1 MGTKMVKL
9 SNFIINSDFPALA
22 QAFQINHTVTSHVN
36 MPVSREKWREDYID
50 IVVPNANTIQRI
62 NIKSHSL
69 DMIMPGPVQVIYTD
83 AVYSAFIKSINANT
97 IRLTVQC
104 IQLSGEDNT
113 THTEAFTF
121 SISGFYLP

>member
-1 MGTKMVKL
+1 MVKL
-9 SNFIINSDFPALA
+9 SNFIINSDFPAPA
-22 QAFQINHTVTSHVN
+22 QAFQINHTVTSHMN

-50 IVVPNANTIQRI
+50 IVVPNANTIQRV

-69 DMIMPGPVQVIYTD
+69 GMIMPGTVQISYTD
-83 AVYSAFIKSINANT
+83 AVYSVFIKSINANT

-104 IQLSGEDNT
+104 VQLSGEST

>member
-1 MGTKMVKL
+1 MVKL

-22 QAFQINHTVTSHVN
+22 QAFQINHTVTSHMN
-36 MPVSREKWREDYID
+36 MPVSSEKWREDYID
-50 IVVPNANTIQRI
+50 IVVPNANTIQRV

-69 DMIMPGPVQVIYTD
+69 GMIMPGTVQISYTD
-83 AVYSAFIKSINANT
+83 AVYSVFIKSINANT

-104 IQLSGEDNT
+104 VQLSGEST

>member
-1 MGTKMVKL
+1 MGIKMVKL

-22 QAFQINHTVTSHVN
+22 QAFQINHTVTSHMH

-62 NIKSHSL
+62 NIKSL

>member
-1 MGTKMVKL
+1 MGIKMVKL
-9 SNFIINSDFPALA
+9 SNFVINSDFPALA
-22 QAFQINHTVTSHVN
+22 QAFQINHTVTSHMN
-36 MPVSREKWREDYID
+36 TPVSSEKWREDYID
-50 IVVPNANTIQRI
+50 IVVPNANTIQRV

-69 DMIMPGPVQVIYTD
+69 GMIMPGTVQISYTD
-83 AVYSAFIKSINANT
+83 AVYSVFIKSINANT

-104 IQLSGEDNT
+104 VQLSGERT

>member
-1 MGTKMVKL
+1 MVKL

-22 QAFQINHTVTSHVN
+22 QAFQINHTVTSYMN

-50 IVVPNANTIQRI
+50 IVVPNANTIQRV

-69 DMIMPGPVQVIYTD
+69 GMIMPGTVQISYTD
-83 AVYSAFIKSINANT
+83 AVYSVFIKSINTNT

-104 IQLSGEDNT
+104 VQLSGEST

>member
-22 QAFQINHTVTSHVN
+22 QAFQINHTVTSYMN

-50 IVVPNANTIQRI
+50 IVVPNANTIQRV

-69 DMIMPGPVQVIYTD
+69 GMIMPGTVQISYTD
-83 AVYSAFIKSINANT
+83 AVYSVFIKSINTNT

-104 IQLSGEDNT
+104 VQLSGEST

>member
-1 MGTKMVKL
+1 MGIKMVKL

-22 QAFQINHTVTSHVN
+22 QAFQINHAVTSHMN

-50 IVVPNANTIQRI
+50 IVVPNANTIQRV

-69 DMIMPGPVQVIYTD
+69 GMIMPGTVQISYTD
-83 AVYSAFIKSINANT
+83 AVYSVFIKSINANT

-104 IQLSGEDNT
+104 VQLSGEST

>member
-1 MGTKMVKL
+1 MGIKMVKL

-22 QAFQINHTVTSHVN
+22 QAFQINHTVTSHMH

-50 IVVPNANTIQRI
+50 IVVPNANTIQRV

-69 DMIMPGPVQVIYTD
+69 GMIMPGTVQISYTD
-83 AVYSAFIKSINANT
+83 AVYSVFIKSINANT

-104 IQLSGEDNT
+104 VQLSGEST

>member
-1 MGTKMVKL
+1 MGIKMVKL

-22 QAFQINHTVTSHVN
+22 QAFQINHTVTSHIGT
-36 MPVSREKWREDYID
+36 PISSEKWREDYID

-69 DMIMPGPVQVIYTD
+69 GMIMPGTVQISYTD
-83 AVYSAFIKSINANT
+83 AVYSVFIKSINANT

-104 IQLSGEDNT
+104 VQLSGEST

>member
-1 MGTKMVKL
+1 MVKL

-22 QAFQINHTVTSHVN
+22 QAFQINHTVTSHIST
-36 MPVSREKWREDYID
+36 PISGEKWREDYID
-50 IVVPNANTIQRI
+50 IVVPNANTIQRV

-69 DMIMPGPVQVIYTD
+69 GMIMPGTVQISYTD
-83 AVYSAFIKSINANT
+83 AVYSVFIKSINANT

-104 IQLSGEDNT
+104 VQLSGEST

>member
-1 MGTKMVKL
+1 MGIKMVKL

-22 QAFQINHTVTSHVN
+22 QAFQINHTVTSHMH